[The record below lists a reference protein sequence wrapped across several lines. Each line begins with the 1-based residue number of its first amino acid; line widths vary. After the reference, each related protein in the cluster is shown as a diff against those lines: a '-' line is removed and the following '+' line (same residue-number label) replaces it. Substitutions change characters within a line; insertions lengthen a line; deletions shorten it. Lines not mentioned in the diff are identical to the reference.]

1 MLNVRFSEISPQAS
15 GDEAVV
21 QRPAAA
27 RPGRRN
33 FLPAGARDKF
43 YSLHCTTTT
52 TTTTAAATT
61 TNNNNNSS
69 SSNNNNNNNNNKRIH
84 GTEFFMRS

>member
-1 MLNVRFSEISPQAS
+1 MLNVRFIEISLQAT

-27 RPGRRN
+27 ARPGRRN
-33 FLPAGARDKF
+33 ISPAGAMDNF
-43 YSLHCTTTT
+43 DSLHCTTTT
-52 TTTTAAATT
+52 TT
-61 TNNNNNSS
+61 
-69 SSNNNNNNNNNKRIH
+69 NNNNNNNNKPIY